1 MQISKNEPANRGIF
15 ELFII
20 DLVDN
25 STMSPL
31 LLRAASGFSNNP
43 NEHEIKPTKQTKT
56 NRNACIFN
64 FTLLSAQTAKKNSD
78 RGRSLF
84 CERLLLSETR

>member
-25 STMSPL
+25 SAMSPL

-43 NEHEIKPTKQTKT
+43 NEYEIKPTKQTKT
-56 NRNACIFN
+56 NCNACI
-64 FTLLSAQTAKKNSD
+64 LQLHSLVCPDRKKKF
-78 RGRSLF
+78 GPGPFPFL
-84 CERLLLSETR
+84 

>member
-25 STMSPL
+25 SAMSPL

-56 NRNACIFN
+56 NRNACI
-64 FTLLSAQTAKKNSD
+64 LQLHSLASAQTEKKI
-78 RGRSLF
+78 
-84 CERLLLSETR
+84 SEPGPFPFL